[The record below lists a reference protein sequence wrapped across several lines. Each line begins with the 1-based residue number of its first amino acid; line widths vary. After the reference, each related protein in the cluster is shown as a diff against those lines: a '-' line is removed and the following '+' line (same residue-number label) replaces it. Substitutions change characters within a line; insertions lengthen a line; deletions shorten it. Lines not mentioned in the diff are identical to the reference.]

1 MIRISFI
8 ITRVSILR
16 DANDFAT
23 HEDKLPA
30 GIGTYDI
37 NDESVNK
44 GILGQIKSYISQT
57 IDQAIGTTFDSHV
70 MAGYRFLMRY
80 YDSVSPFSPKKIIPW
95 LTLLFPG
102 R

>member
-1 MIRISFI
+1 MFLLLTKKTS
-8 ITRVSILR
+8 S
-16 DANDFAT
+16 
-23 HEDKLPA
+23 A

-44 GILGQIKSYISQT
+44 GVFGQIKSYISQT
-57 IDQAIGTTFDSHV
+57 IDQGIGTTFDSHV

-80 YDSVSPFSPKKIIPW
+80 YDSVSRSTFLKR
-95 LTLLFPG
+95 L

>member
-1 MIRISFI
+1 MWCLNYS
-8 ITRVSILR
+8 LR
-16 DANDFAT
+16 WC
-23 HEDKLPA
+23 LA

-44 GILGQIKSYISQT
+44 SVFGEIKSYISQT

-80 YDSVSPFSPKKIIPW
+80 YDSVSLLIPIGF
-95 LTLLFPG
+95 LFG
-102 R
+102 

>member
-1 MIRISFI
+1 MIHISSI
-8 ITRVSILR
+8 ITRVSILLIS
-16 DANDFAT
+16 NDFPT
-23 HEDKLPA
+23 HENKLSA

-80 YDSVSPFSPKKIIPW
+80 YDSVSQLRSAKISI
-95 LTLLFPG
+95 G
-102 R
+102 

>member
-1 MIRISFI
+1 MIRTSTIT
-8 ITRVSILR
+8 TRVSTHPLL
-16 DANDFAT
+16 NNVTT
-23 HEDKLPA
+23 HEINPPA

-44 GILGQIKSYISQT
+44 SVFGQIKSHISQT

-80 YDSVSPFSPKKIIPW
+80 YDSVGQLSS
-95 LTLLFPG
+95 T
-102 R
+102 

>member
-1 MIRISFI
+1 MIRTNFI
-8 ITRVSILR
+8 ITRVSALPLLI
-16 DANDFAT
+16 DFGA
-23 HEDKLPA
+23 HQDKSSA

-44 GILGQIKSYISQT
+44 GVFGQIKSYISQT

-80 YDSVSPFSPKKIIPW
+80 YDSVSTGKSP
-95 LTLLFPG
+95 
-102 R
+102 

>member
-1 MIRISFI
+1 MIRTSSIT
-8 ITRVSILR
+8 TRVSVLPLH
-16 DANDFAT
+16 NDSGT
-23 HEDKLPA
+23 HQDKSSA

-44 GILGQIKSYISQT
+44 GVFGQIKSYISQT

-80 YDSVSPFSPKKIIPW
+80 YDSVSTGTSP
-95 LTLLFPG
+95 
-102 R
+102 

>member
-1 MIRISFI
+1 MIRTNSIT
-8 ITRVSILR
+8 TRVSVLPLR
-16 DANDFAT
+16 NDSRT
-23 HEDKLPA
+23 HQDKLSA

-44 GILGQIKSYISQT
+44 GVFGQIKSYISQT

-80 YDSVSPFSPKKIIPW
+80 YDSVSTGTS
-95 LTLLFPG
+95 

>member
-1 MIRISFI
+1 MKPS
-8 ITRVSILR
+8 
-16 DANDFAT
+16 
-23 HEDKLPA
+23 A

-44 GILGQIKSYISQT
+44 SVFGQIKSYISQT

-80 YDSVSPFSPKKIIPW
+80 YDSVSPLTSLKMLLC
-95 LTLLFPG
+95 LTL
-102 R
+102 